1 MLTIAVE
8 NSTWNNLGDAF
19 YQTSLQRVLQKE
31 LPNHRVVSF
40 DGPIKRAFRP
50 GRFENNCF
58 DVRSWTEADHYVFSG
73 PILRGFTAHYGD
85 LIKRI
90 IEKGATYS
98 LISVHSNAFD
108 AEIPALRAFLAK
120 YPPTAIHT
128 RDHLTYEKIGD
139 LVSPSLDGICFAFFV
154 SRLDDIP
161 TLSPNIP
168 YICSSFHSMKEPRL
182 TVNPTSKDT
191 SFIGADVS
199 FEVTKRRIPW
209 KLERHADF
217 RHTYQETLGPWK
229 VIRPVHGLYPF
240 PYLTFS
246 RPNSYITYNPLNML
260 AIYKY
265 CDGVVTDRVHA
276 GVAALSFG
284 RPARIVPVDT
294 RFDLFSHAPIKRVGG
309 VFQIDER
316 ALEREYERHSAWIRN
331 QFLDSI
337 PRV

>member
-31 LPNHRVVSF
+31 LPHHRIVSF

-58 DVRSWTEADHYVFSG
+58 DVRTWTEADHYVFSG

-90 IEKGATYS
+90 FEKGATYS

-108 AEIPALRAFLAK
+108 AEIPNLRAFLTK

-128 RDHLTYEKIGD
+128 RDHTTYGKIGD
-139 LVSPSLDGICFAFFV
+139 LARPSIDGICFAFFV
-154 SRLDDIP
+154 SHLDDIP
-161 TLSPNIP
+161 TLSPSVP
-168 YICSSFHSMKEPRL
+168 YICSSFHSMKEPQL
-182 TVNPTSKDT
+182 FANGASKDT
-191 SFIGADVS
+191 SFTEAQVS
-199 FEVTKRRIPW
+199 FEVAKGRIPW
-209 KLERHADF
+209 KLDRHLDF
-217 RHTYQETLGPWK
+217 SRTHQATLGRWK
-229 VIRPVHGLYPF
+229 VVRPVHGLYPF
-240 PYLTFS
+240 PYLVFS

-284 RPARIVPVDT
+284 RPVRIVPVDT
-294 RFDLFSHAPIKRVGG
+294 RFDLFSHAPIKRVEGM
-309 VFQIDER
+309 FEIDEP
-316 ALEREYERHSAWIRN
+316 ALKEQYERHASWIRN
-331 QFLDSI
+331 EFLDSI
-337 PRV
+337 LRR